1 MRFCYFAHSFSRG
14 NKLMIAF
21 SGQYHGADAIPAPM
35 LSEWSY
41 IPVSNCSLFILKF
54 AWCRIF
60 PKKIRIRLSR
70 CSSQGME
77 FWTVCLPHAEFPALI
92 FDSVRV
98 PGWQTVYH
106 ACLST
111 ARAAPDD
118 PPMNDVTG
126 SKNQASVHLP
136 SIQNLH
142 VPETVHDATSHT
154 LVLLEQTNM
163 LPQSPNDSAAE
174 LTIRAW
180 KRSWH
185 HFSADCFLTKDG
197 PGLGESHGDPAEFPK
212 ESGLRLCSRHF
223 HQPQLIIRGSP
234 VTVESPCYTR
244 SKISAGGSPTVQV
257 DLGCRIMPRIAKWLT
272 LATHKWNRPRKKGDL
287 RSPGLFTT

>member
-1 MRFCYFAHSFSRG
+1 
-14 NKLMIAF
+14 
-21 SGQYHGADAIPAPM
+21 
-35 LSEWSY
+35 
-41 IPVSNCSLFILKF
+41 
-54 AWCRIF
+54 
-60 PKKIRIRLSR
+60 
-70 CSSQGME
+70 ME

-98 PGWQTVYH
+98 PGWQTVYP
-106 ACLST
+106 AGLST

-142 VPETVHDATSHT
+142 VQETVHDTTSHT

-174 LTIRAW
+174 LTIQTW
-180 KRSWH
+180 NRSWH

-197 PGLGESHGDPAEFPK
+197 PGLGESQGDSPQISQRAGLIEAFDH
-212 ESGLRLCSRHF
+212 SG
-223 HQPQLIIRGSP
+223 
-234 VTVESPCYTR
+234 VTGHCWIPMSWHHR

-257 DLGCRIMPRIAKWLT
+257 DLGCRIIRLVRWSCEWGGMGVYYIYIMIYIY
-272 LATHKWNRPRKKGDL
+272 NIYII
-287 RSPGLFTT
+287 